1 MSVSECVEFGT
12 FVIAG
17 TKITTLFVTTAV
29 VINTKIKIIVKMI
42 NDNGDKKR
50 MNSLPLQI
58 TLKRNVEI
66 SVQTSLGR

>member
-1 MSVSECVEFGT
+1 
-12 FVIAG
+12 
-17 TKITTLFVTTAV
+17 
-29 VINTKIKIIVKMI
+29 MI